1 MHLFEPPTSLKFI
14 LLTSPGVDGSLVR
27 TALRAMWG
35 PDGAYGIWV
44 VANPEKNKEGG
55 VKEGLD
61 CEWVFAE
68 QRKQRKRERERERL
82 CLLTALWFR
91 CVPLGRQFRT
101 MVDQQMRS
109 LSFFQN

>member
-1 MHLFEPPTSLKFI
+1 MLRPLQNFQTYTTPAYSLHLFEPPTGLKFI
-14 LLTSPGVDGSLVR
+14 LLTSPGLDGSLVR

-61 CEWVFAE
+61 CE
-68 QRKQRKRERERERL
+68 
-82 CLLTALWFR
+82 
-91 CVPLGRQFRT
+91 
-101 MVDQQMRS
+101 
-109 LSFFQN
+109 

>member
-61 CEWVFAE
+61 CEWVFGNITRAWLS
-68 QRKQRKRERERERL
+68 RGNRERERERERDY
-82 CLLTALWFR
+82 AY
-91 CVPLGRQFRT
+91 
-101 MVDQQMRS
+101 
-109 LSFFQN
+109 